1 MVVSVDFIENVTS
14 KDLKQVRELP
24 MQISR
29 RKDYPRIIIET
40 PETRVCLECPQNS
53 KAVCGAGIVNEG
65 GIGKEVKRN
74 WRTWWWW

>member
-1 MVVSVDFIENVTS
+1 MVVSVGFIENVTS

-53 KAVCGAGIVNEG
+53 KAVCRAGIVNKG
-65 GIGKEVKRN
+65 GIGKEIKKNWKR
-74 WRTWWWW
+74 W